1 MRVLAK
7 RGRRSQ
13 GRSVA
18 LRGGTV
24 WIRGIGV
31 VLGLLCGVTVQL
43 VVAAAPA
50 LALTEIPQWTVTAVS
65 APTNFAPGSES
76 GKDFYRVIVK
86 NTGGA
91 AAGCTKAQYEAE
103 TAAQATPLFCSADS
117 PVANPI
123 TITDTLP
130 VGLTLDRAGVEGFVL
145 RGKGQEQEFKT
156 PLSCEGLTCV
166 YEGLVVPDETL
177 ALIVPVNVSAS
188 PPPCTVPSVKAS
200 SCVTNLV
207 RVSGGGAPDATM
219 ETPTVIST
227 EPAHFGIAPGST
239 TTVLSSTQ
247 AGAHADLTT
256 SIGFNTVDDTG
267 TLASAPKEVA
277 VDLPPGFAGD
287 LVDTPTCPLALF
299 ALQEC
304 PIGTQ
309 IGVTTLTL
317 RLNGSGN
324 TAVYTEPVYN
334 LAPEPGDVA
343 KLGFLAVAFNIQGDV
358 TVLEPG
364 SGSDAYGIQTRFQN
378 IPTAGA
384 ALDST
389 SVTIW
394 GVPTDPVHN
403 PWRWNRKTGS
413 TSSEFGVSSDNARVP
428 YLSSPTSC
436 SGEPLGVAISS
447 ESWGPPQE
455 VSKAEPTLAA
465 LSDCDR
471 LAFPSIVSAEPTTAL
486 ASAPTGLDFEVA
498 VGQTYENP
506 EGLATSELQKSV
518 VTLPEGM
525 TVNPSA
531 GAGLGAC
538 TPAQYAEEKR
548 ETPAGG
554 GCPSNSKLGT
564 VKIQAPAI
572 KEEATGSVFIAEP
585 YNNLPAFGEL
595 PQHPFGSLLAFYVIA
610 RIHER
615 GVIVK
620 LAGKVEANPQTGQL
634 VTTFEN
640 LPSLP
645 FSMFTLS
652 FRQGQ
657 TSPLVS
663 PPACGEYVVQADFSP
678 WANPGEVL
686 SDTSTP
692 FTISKGFN
700 GGACPTGGIPPFS
713 PRVLAGTLN
722 SDAGSYSPFD
732 LRILRN
738 DGEQEITGFSSQLP
752 PGLIANLTGVAF
764 CSEADIALASTVT
777 GAQEEAEPSCP
788 AASEIGRT
796 EVGAGVGNVLAYAPG
811 KVYMAG
817 PFEGA
822 PFSIVAI
829 TSAKVGP
836 FDLGTVVVHLPLQIN
851 PVTAAVSIPA
861 GRADQIPHIIKGIV
875 IHVRDIQV
883 YIERHDFTLNPT
895 NCEPMSFSATV
906 NGSGASFSNPAD
918 GDSVKVEDPFEVTD
932 CASLAFRP
940 EFKVSTSGRTS
951 KEDGASLT
959 VKLTYPTKP
968 QGTQTNIAKVKVEL
982 PKLLPSRL
990 TTLQKACPANVFD
1003 ANPASCPAGSI
1014 VGTGTAVTPII
1025 PVPLTGPA
1033 YFVSHGGAQFPEL
1046 VIVLQGYGVTLD
1058 LHGETFISKKGVTT
1072 STFASV
1078 PDAPVGSFELDLQQ
1092 GPHSALAA
1100 NGNLCKAKLV
1110 MPTNFTAQNGA
1121 VIHQETNITVTG
1133 CPKKHK
1139 KKATK
1144 HGKARKHKVRKTT

>member
-1 MRVLAK
+1 MRAVGDDGMRPLGQLGMVSAEP
-7 RGRRSQ
+7 
-13 GRSVA
+13 A
-18 LRGGTV
+18 V
-24 WIRGIGV
+24 WARGIGV
-31 VLGLLCGVTVQL
+31 ALGLVCGMMVQL
-43 VVAAAPA
+43 LVMASPA
-50 LALTEIPQWTVTAVS
+50 LAVTKSPQWTVTAVS
-65 APTNFAPGSES
+65 APTNFAPDDES
-76 GKDFYRVIVK
+76 DKDVYRVIVK

-91 AAGCTKAQYEAE
+91 SSAG
-103 TAAQATPLFCSADS
+103 
-117 PVANPI
+117 PV
-123 TITDTLP
+123 TVSDVLP
-130 VGLTLDRAGVEGFVL
+130 GGLTLDRAGVEGFVL
-145 RGKGQEQEFKT
+145 RGKGQRQEFKT
-156 PLSCEGLTCV
+156 PMSCEGLTCV
-166 YEGLVVPDETL
+166 YTGSIIPDETL
-177 ALIVPVNVSAS
+177 ALIVPVNVSES
-188 PPPCTVPSVKAS
+188 PPPSCAVPATAT

-207 RVSGGGAPDATM
+207 RVSGGGAPDATI
-219 ETPTVIST
+219 ETPTVISR
-227 EPAHFGIAPGST
+227 EPARFGIAPGSVT
-239 TTVLSSTQ
+239 TALSSAQ
-247 AGAHADLTT
+247 AGAHADLTA
-256 SIGFNTVDDTG
+256 SVGFNTIDDTG
-267 TLASAPKEVA
+267 TLAGAPKEVV

-317 RLNGSGN
+317 RLNGSGDI
-324 TAVYTEPVYN
+324 AVYTEPVYN
-334 LAPEPGDVA
+334 LTPEPGDVA
-343 KLGFLAVAFNIQGDV
+343 KLGFLAVAFDIQGDV
-358 TVLEPG
+358 TVLPPG
-364 SGSDAYGIQTRFQN
+364 SGSDSYGIQTRFQN
-378 IPTAGA
+378 IPGTGA

-394 GVPTDPVHN
+394 GVPTDPIHD
-403 PWRWNRKTGS
+403 PWRWNRKTGGL
-413 TSSEFGVSSDNARVP
+413 TSGEFGVSSDNARVP

-436 SGEPLGVAISS
+436 SGEPLGVTISS

-455 VSKAEPTLAA
+455 VSNAEPTFSE

-471 LAFPSIVSAEPTTAL
+471 LAFPSIVTAEPTTTL

-518 VTLPEGM
+518 VTLPEGI

-531 GAGLGAC
+531 GVGLGAC
-538 TPAQYAEEKR
+538 TPAQYAEEKL
-548 ETPAGG
+548 ETQPGG
-554 GCPSNSKLGT
+554 GCPSDSKLGS

-585 YNNLPAFGEL
+585 YDNLPAFGE
-595 PQHPFGSLLAFYVIA
+595 PQHPLGSLLAFYVIA

-634 VTTFEN
+634 VTTFEH
-640 LPSLP
+640 LPPLP

-663 PPACGEYVVQADFSP
+663 PSACGEYTVQADFYP
-678 WANPGEVL
+678 WSNPTEVL
-686 SDTSTP
+686 SDTSSP

-700 GGACPTGGIPPFS
+700 GGVCPTGGIPPFS
-713 PRVLAGTLN
+713 PQVLAGTLN
-722 SDAGSYSPFD
+722 SDAGAYSPFD

-764 CSEADIALASTVT
+764 CSEADIALAGTVT

-817 PFEGA
+817 PYEGA

-861 GRADQIPHIIKGIV
+861 GEADQIPHIIKGIV
-875 IHVRDIQV
+875 VHVRDIQV
-883 YIERHDFTLNPT
+883 YIERHAFTLNPT
-895 NCEPMSFSATV
+895 NCQPMGFSATV

-940 EFKVSTSGRTS
+940 EFKVSTSGKTN

-959 VKLTYPTKP
+959 VKLTYPDKP

-982 PKLLPSRL
+982 PKRLPSRL
-990 TTLQKACPANVFD
+990 TTLQKACTESVFD

-1014 VGTGTAVTPII
+1014 IGTGTAITPII

-1033 YFVSHGGAQFPEL
+1033 YFVSHGGAKFPEL

-1072 STFASV
+1072 STFDNV
-1078 PDAPVGSFELDLQQ
+1078 PDAPVGSFELKLQQ

-1100 NGNLCKAKLV
+1100 NGDLCNAKLT
-1110 MPTNFTAQNGA
+1110 MPTTFTAQNGA
-1121 VIHQETNITVTG
+1121 VIHQETSIAVTS

-1139 KKATK
+1139 KHKVKKPRQT
-1144 HGKARKHKVRKTT
+1144 RKHKV

>member
-1 MRVLAK
+1 MSALGDDGRRLRGWLRVLRCEPVVRA
-7 RGRRSQ
+7 RGM
-13 GRSVA
+13 GVA
-18 LRGGTV
+18 L
-24 WIRGIGV
+24 
-31 VLGLLCGVTVQL
+31 GLACGVMVQPL
-43 VVAAAPA
+43 VMASPA
-50 LALTEIPQWTVTAVS
+50 LAITEGPQWTVTAVS
-65 APTNFAPGSES
+65 APTNFVPGDES
-76 GKDFYRVIVK
+76 GKDLYRVIVK
-86 NTGGA
+86 NTGSA
-91 AAGCTKAQYEAE
+91 SSAG
-103 TAAQATPLFCSADS
+103 
-117 PVANPI
+117 PV
-123 TITDTLP
+123 TVSDVLP
-130 VGLTLDRAGVEGFVL
+130 EGLTLDRTGVEGFVL
-145 RGKGQEQEFKT
+145 RGKGQEQELKT
-156 PLSCEGLTCV
+156 PLNCEGLTCV
-166 YEGLVVPDETL
+166 YTGSVVPDETL
-177 ALIVPVNVSAS
+177 ALTVPVDVSNS
-188 PPPCTVPSVKAS
+188 PPRSCEEPETA
-200 SCVTNLV
+200 SCVTNVV

-219 ETPTVIST
+219 ETPTVISR
-227 EPAHFGIAPGST
+227 EPARFGIAPGSA

-247 AGAHADLTT
+247 AGAHADLTA
-256 SIGFNTVDDTG
+256 SVGFNTVDDTG
-267 TLASAPKEVA
+267 TLAGAPKEVV
-277 VDLPPGFAGD
+277 VDLPRGFAGD
-287 LVDTPTCPLALF
+287 LVDTPNCPLALF

-317 RLNGSGN
+317 RLNGSGHI
-324 TAVYTEPVYN
+324 AVYTEPVYN

-343 KLGFLAVAFNIQGDV
+343 KLGFLAVAFDIQGDV
-358 TVLEPG
+358 TVLPPG
-364 SGSDAYGIQTRFQN
+364 SGSDEYGIQTRFQN
-378 IPTAGA
+378 IPGTGA

-394 GVPTDPVHN
+394 GVPTDPIHD

-428 YLSSPTSC
+428 YLSNPTSC
-436 SGEPLGVAISS
+436 SGEPLGVPISS
-447 ESWGPPQE
+447 DSWGPPQE
-455 VSKAEPTLAA
+455 VSDEEPTLAA

-471 LAFPSIVSAEPTTAL
+471 LAFPSILTAEPTTAL

-498 VGQTYENP
+498 VSQTYENP

-531 GAGLGAC
+531 GVGLGAC
-538 TPAQYAEEKR
+538 TPAQYAEEKL

-554 GCPSNSKLGT
+554 GCPSDSKLGS

-585 YNNLPAFGEL
+585 
-595 PQHPFGSLLAFYVIA
+595 QHPLGSLLAFYVIA

-640 LPSLP
+640 LPPLP

-663 PPACGEYVVQADFSP
+663 PPGCGEYTVQAEFNP
-678 WANPGEVL
+678 WSDPTEVL
-686 SDTSTP
+686 NDTSPP
-692 FTISKGFN
+692 FSISKSFD
-700 GGACPTGGIPPFS
+700 GGACPTGGVPPFS
-713 PRVLAGTLN
+713 PQVLAGTLN

-764 CSEADIALASTVT
+764 CSEGDIALARTVT

-788 AASEIGRT
+788 AASQIGRT
-796 EVGAGVGNVLAYAPG
+796 EVGAGVGGVLAYAPG

-851 PVTAAVSIPA
+851 PVTAAVSIPT
-861 GRADQIPHIIKGIV
+861 GQADQIPHIIKGIV
-875 IHVRDIQV
+875 VHVRDIQV
-883 YIERHDFTLNPT
+883 YIERPNFTLNPT
-895 NCEPMSFSATV
+895 NCEPMSFSAIV
-906 NGSGASFSNPAD
+906 SGSGASFANPAD

-940 EFKVSTSGRTS
+940 AFNVTTSGKAS

-959 VKLTYPTKP
+959 AKLTYPNAP
-968 QGTQTNIAKVKVEL
+968 QGTQANIAKVKVEL
-982 PKLLPSRL
+982 PKRLPSRL
-990 TTLQKACPANVFD
+990 TTLQKACTESVFD
-1003 ANPASCPAGSI
+1003 ANPASCPPGSI
-1014 VGTGTAVTPII
+1014 IGTATAITPII
-1025 PVPLTGPA
+1025 PVALTGPA
-1033 YFVSHGGAQFPEL
+1033 YFVSHGGAKFPEL

-1058 LHGETFISKKGVTT
+1058 LHGETFISKSGVTT
-1072 STFASV
+1072 STFGSV
-1078 PDAPVGSFELDLQQ
+1078 PDAPVGSFELKLQQ

-1100 NGNLCKAKLV
+1100 NGDLCNAKLT
-1110 MPTNFTAQNGA
+1110 MPTTFTAQNGA
-1121 VIHQETNITVTG
+1121 VIHQQTGIAVTG
-1133 CPKKHK
+1133 CPKKYKHK
-1139 KKATK
+1139 AKTLK
-1144 HGKARKHKVRKTT
+1144 KARKHRVRKKTT